1 MSERFHIREGIYY
14 NIWSANSSP
23 EKILQWRNSSMEKFS
38 SGEILEKFFSGEI
51 LEKFFSGEILGKFF
65 SGEDYLVKD
74 NYKGKTFNG
83 NYLTETDGQIDK
95 REYCYL

>member
-1 MSERFHIREGIYY
+1 MLDRVAVSTMLDRVAGIYY

-38 SGEILEKFFSGEI
+38 SGEI

>member
-1 MSERFHIREGIYY
+1 
-14 NIWSANSSP
+14 
-23 EKILQWRNSSMEKFS
+23 MEKFFN
-38 SGEILEKFFSGEI
+38 GEILKKFFSGEI
-51 LEKFFSGEILGKFF
+51 LEKFFSGEIIGKFF
-65 SGEDYLVKD
+65 NGEDYLVKD